1 MSTGRAV
8 ATYAVCDAFRYS
20 GKILEISA
28 FFVHLNSAYRYW
40 IVNRVVC
47 VENSFRKGYKP
58 YTCVV
63 WEVDS
68 SEKDVECNVTV
79 MVVRLAGDEK
89 ESRMFW
95 G

>member
-1 MSTGRAV
+1 M
-8 ATYAVCDAFRYS
+8 
-20 GKILEISA
+20 
-28 FFVHLNSAYRYW
+28 
-40 IVNRVVC
+40 VC

-68 SEKDVECNVTV
+68 SEKDVECNVTA

-89 ESRMFW
+89 ESRIFW